1 MYITN
6 FYHLLDEQGNIPKDI
21 PKRARELSNY
31 LALIVDG
38 VTSAD
43 ADDCFTGVRCNVKNC
58 PGDVLFSISDDMS
71 EIHWYCTDC
80 MNEKELNDIYQRILV
95 QYQADPIFIRNLKT
109 SQRIWITSR
118 DAELKV
124 KYPERPGYYGLFP
137 PKRTG

>member
-1 MYITN
+1 
-6 FYHLLDEQGNIPKDI
+6 
-21 PKRARELSNY
+21 
-31 LALIVDG
+31 
-38 VTSAD
+38 
-43 ADDCFTGVRCNVKNC
+43 
-58 PGDVLFSISDDMS
+58 
-71 EIHWYCTDC
+71 